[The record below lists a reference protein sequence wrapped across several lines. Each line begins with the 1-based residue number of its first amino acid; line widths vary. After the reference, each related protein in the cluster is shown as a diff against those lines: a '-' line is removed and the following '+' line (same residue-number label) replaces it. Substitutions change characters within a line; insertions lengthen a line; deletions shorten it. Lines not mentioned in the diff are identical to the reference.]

1 MDQANNSKVQEVVRK
16 FFEAG
21 NKQDLETLAGL
32 VAPNLIVNNPLFGQ
46 GNVVPREV
54 FKSSLDNMRKAFPDL
69 NMHVV
74 NMITQGNTVVTEE
87 LETATLSANGRSY
100 KMPVCVV
107 MRVNDQGQIYET
119 HNYWD
124 TRTLFEQLQIDLDTY
139 SKILQGEKQLPDSA
153 E

>member
-1 MDQANNSKVQEVVRK
+1 MGRLDSSKVQEIIRK
-16 FFEAG
+16 FFDAG
-21 NKQDLETLAGL
+21 NKQDLETLASL
-32 VAPNLIVNNPLFGQ
+32 VAPSLTVNNPLFGQ

-54 FKSSLDNMRKAFPDL
+54 FKASLDNMRKAFPDL

-74 NMITQGNTVVTEE
+74 NMITQGDTVVTEE

-107 MRVNDQGQIYET
+107 MRVNDQGQIFET

-124 TRTLFEQLQIDLDTY
+124 TRTLFDQLQIDLETY
-139 SKILQGEKQLPDSA
+139 SKILGKTV
-153 E
+153 

>member
-1 MDQANNSKVQEVVRK
+1 MGHLDSSKVQEVARK

-21 NKQDLETLAGL
+21 NRQDLETLAGL
-32 VAPNLIVNNPLFGQ
+32 VAPSLTVNNPLFGQ

-54 FKSSLDNMRKAFPDL
+54 FKASLDNMRKAFPDL
-69 NMHVV
+69 KMHVI
-74 NMITQGNTVVTEE
+74 NMFTQGDTVVTEE

-100 KMPVCVV
+100 KMPACVV

-124 TRTLFEQLQIDLDTY
+124 TRTLFDQLQIDLETY
-139 SKILQGEKQLPDSA
+139 IKILGKET
-153 E
+153 

>member
-1 MDQANNSKVQEVVRK
+1 MDRLDSPNVQEVVRK

-21 NKQDLETLAGL
+21 NKQDLETLSGL
-32 VAPNLIVNNPLFGQ
+32 VASSLTVDNPLFGQ

-54 FKSSLDNMRKAFPDL
+54 FKASLDNMRKAFPDL

-74 NMITQGNTVVTEE
+74 NMISQGDTVVTEE
-87 LETATLSANGRSY
+87 LETATLSTNGRSY

-124 TRTLFEQLQIDLDTY
+124 TRTLFDQLQIDLETY
-139 SKILQGEKQLPDSA
+139 SKILGR
-153 E
+153 

>member
-1 MDQANNSKVQEVVRK
+1 MDQTIMSKAEETVRK

-32 VAPNLIVNNPLFGQ
+32 VAPSLTVNNQLFGQ

-54 FKSSLDNMRKAFPDL
+54 FKASLDNMRKAFPNL

-74 NMITQGNTVVTEE
+74 NMISQGDTVVTEE
-87 LETATLSANGRSY
+87 LETATLSTNGRSY

-124 TRTLFEQLQIDLDTY
+124 TRTLFDQLQIDLETY
-139 SKILQGEKQLPDSA
+139 SKILGKA
-153 E
+153 V

>member
-69 NMHVV
+69 NMRVV

-139 SKILQGEKQLPDSA
+139 SKILREEK
-153 E
+153 

>member
-1 MDQANNSKVQEVVRK
+1 MDRLDSPNVQEVVRK

-21 NKQDLETLAGL
+21 NKQDLETLSGL
-32 VAPNLIVNNPLFGQ
+32 VASSLTVDNPLFGQ
-46 GNVVPREV
+46 GNVVPRAV
-54 FKSSLDNMRKAFPDL
+54 FKTSLDNMRKAFPNL

-74 NMITQGNTVVTEE
+74 NMITQGDTVVTEE
-87 LETATLSANGRSY
+87 LETATLSTNGRSY

-124 TRTLFEQLQIDLDTY
+124 TRTLFDQLQIDLETY
-139 SKILQGEKQLPDSA
+139 SKILGKA
-153 E
+153 V

>member
-21 NKQDLETLAGL
+21 NKQDIETLAGL

-46 GNVVPREV
+46 GNVVTREV

-107 MRVNDQGQIYET
+107 MRVNDQGQIHET

-124 TRTLFEQLQIDLDTY
+124 TRTLFDQLQINLDTY
-139 SKILQGEKQLPDSA
+139 SKILREEK
-153 E
+153 ETYG

>member
-1 MDQANNSKVQEVVRK
+1 MGHLDGSIVQEVVRK

-21 NKQDLETLAGL
+21 NKQDLETLASL
-32 VAPNLIVNNPLFGQ
+32 VAPSLTVNNPLFGQ

-54 FKSSLDNMRKAFPDL
+54 FKASLDNMRRAFPDL
-69 NMHVV
+69 KMHVV
-74 NMITQGNTVVTEE
+74 NMITQGDTVVTEE

-124 TRTLFEQLQIDLDTY
+124 TRTLFDQLQIDLETY
-139 SKILQGEKQLPDSA
+139 SKILGKA
-153 E
+153 V

>member
-1 MDQANNSKVQEVVRK
+1 MDRLDSSNVQEVVRK

-32 VAPNLIVNNPLFGQ
+32 VAPNLTVNNPLFGQ
-46 GNVVPREV
+46 GNIVPREI
-54 FKSSLDNMRKAFPDL
+54 FKASLDNMRKAFPDL
-69 NMHVV
+69 NMQVV
-74 NMITQGNTVVTEE
+74 NMLTQGDTVVTEE

-124 TRTLFEQLQIDLDTY
+124 TRTLFDQLQIDLETY
-139 SKILQGEKQLPDSA
+139 SKILGKAD
-153 E
+153 

>member
-1 MDQANNSKVQEVVRK
+1 MDQANNSKVLEVVRK

-21 NKQDLETLAGL
+21 NKQDIETLASL

-46 GNVVPREV
+46 GNVVTREV
-54 FKSSLDNMRKAFPDL
+54 FKSSLDNILQAFPDL

-124 TRTLFEQLQIDLDTY
+124 TRTLFDQLQIDLDTY
-139 SKILQGEKQLPDSA
+139 SKILREEK
-153 E
+153 